1 MSLESNV
8 NIIKEYGT
16 LFPKFL
22 TYVKNKKGLNYN
34 QCKAFSTTEVKTLM
48 TDYLKSEVSWDKSGN
63 KTSFNQIQKLR
74 MGGVVKEIVRNTS
87 SNFSYFELENDF
99 QFYIRKQD
107 EFHFILVCGIYKYL
121 KKNKHNE
128 LLEEFFIETN
138 EDLIVD
144 PNLVHIETSEKTKD
158 GNHYRTDMSFEIKS
172 KHDGKSRIIVVEYLE
187 KQHERD
193 KDLDYPFERHR
204 ALNLMFGNKSTDKE
218 IVHISYFWD
227 RKYNDE
233 KYFKTFVKKI
243 CKLMVDYWDI
253 ADKDKYSIRKLT
265 EIVKN
270 KTLAEQLYLAHT
282 NRNEPVVNIEVLE
295 SIINWNKNLQIK
307 KGSTVS
313 RLWYN
318 EFVDKVKKYVF
329 EFNKANKVIDDFD
342 DFDDDDDNDFDNDDD
357 NDNDNSNNSKDSK
370 NMVTHEKFYKV
381 IGDEIYLTQAG
392 LHLYISVEQNYLTD
406 ISEYFKLRKFYEDIT
421 QGLVDILNEYRL
433 KELDL
438 KNQLISG
445 LE

>member
-1 MSLESNV
+1 MSVVSNV

-22 TYVKNKKGLNYN
+22 TYVKNRKGVNYN
-34 QCKAFSTTEVKTLM
+34 QSKGFSSGEVKTLM
-48 TDYLKSEVSWDKSGN
+48 CDYLKSEVSWDKSGN

-74 MGGVVKEIVRNTS
+74 MNGVVKEIVRNTS
-87 SNFSYFELENDF
+87 SNYSYLELNDDYHF
-99 QFYIRKQD
+99 NIRKQD
-107 EFHFILVCGIYKYL
+107 EFHFILVCQIYEYL
-121 KKNKHNE
+121 KKNNHNE
-128 LLEEFFIETN
+128 LLEEFFVETD
-138 EDLIVD
+138 EELFVD
-144 PNLVHIETSEKTKD
+144 TNLVKIETSEKTKD

-227 RKYNDE
+227 RYYNDE
-233 KYFKTFVKKI
+233 KYKKKFVKKI

-253 ADKDKYSIRKLT
+253 ADRDRYSIRKLT

-270 KTLAEQLYLAHT
+270 EALAEQLYLAHT
-282 NRNEPVVNIEVLE
+282 HRNEPVVNIEVLE
-295 SIINWNKNLQIK
+295 SIIKWNKNLQIK
-307 KGSTVS
+307 NGSSVS

-329 EFNKANKVIDDFD
+329 EFNKANKVVDQFD
-342 DFDDDDDNDFDNDDD
+342 DFEEDE
-357 NDNDNSNNSKDSK
+357 SESENNKSE
-370 NMVTHEKFYKV
+370 MTHERFYKV
-381 IGDEIYLTQAG
+381 IDDEIYLTQAG
-392 LHLYISVEQNYLTD
+392 LHLYISVELHYLID
-406 ISEYFKLRKFYEDIT
+406 ITEYFRLRKFYEDIT
-421 QGLVDILNEYRL
+421 QGLVDILNEYRIKELEL
-433 KELDL
+433 KE
-438 KNQLISG
+438 QLISG